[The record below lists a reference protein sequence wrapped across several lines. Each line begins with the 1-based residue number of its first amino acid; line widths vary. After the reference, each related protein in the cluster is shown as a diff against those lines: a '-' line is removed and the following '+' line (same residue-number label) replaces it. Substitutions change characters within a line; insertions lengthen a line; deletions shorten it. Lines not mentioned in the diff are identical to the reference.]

1 MGPADSNS
9 HLAQNKCYDIR
20 GFPITGMEQVGQSI
34 SWKVCQSFRTIQCIV
49 KPLCA
54 PPFLGYC
61 EHKHQFGVSEYYKN
75 FELRM
80 RKKHYQHMTSYSQAH
95 VLLSW
100 LMFFHQVKNSLNM
113 NQSLWM
119 LEQLWQ
125 RIPILSRHKQPEPI
139 STPLFWFWDCYSTGQ
154 YVYRKRQAIN
164 FKIV

>member
-1 MGPADSNS
+1 MGPSDSNS

-20 GFPITGMEQVGQSI
+20 GFPVTGMEQVWQSI

-61 EHKHQFGVSEYYKN
+61 KYKNQFGVSEYYKN
-75 FELRM
+75 FEMWM
-80 RKKHYQHMTSYSQAH
+80 RRKHYQHMTSYSQAQS
-95 VLLSW
+95 LIFWFMLS
-100 LMFFHQVKNSLNM
+100 HQVKNSLNM

-125 RIPILSRHKQPEPI
+125 WIPILSCHKQPEPI
-139 STPLFWFWDCYSTGQ
+139 WTPLFWFWDYYSSGQ
-154 YVYRKRQAIN
+154 YAYRKRQAIN
-164 FKIV
+164 FRIV

>member
-1 MGPADSNS
+1 MGLSDSNS

-20 GFPITGMEQVGQSI
+20 GFPVTGMEQMGQSI

-61 EHKHQFGVSEYYKN
+61 KYKNQSGVSEYYKN

-80 RKKHYQHMTSYSQAH
+80 RRKHYQHKTSYSQAYI
-95 VLLSW
+95 LIFWLRLS
-100 LMFFHQVKNSLNM
+100 HQVKNSLNM

-125 RIPILSRHKQPEPI
+125 RIPILSCHKQSEPI
-139 STPLFWFWDCYSTGQ
+139 STPLFWFLDCYSIGQ
-154 YVYRKRQAIN
+154 HVYRQRQAID